1 MKQIFQ
7 SLKTGEVEL
16 VDIPFPN
23 IADGQILIGTTRSLV
38 SAGTEKM
45 LIEFGKS
52 NLLNKALN
60 QPERVKQ
67 VAEKIKTDGLQPTI
81 KSVSNKLEQPIP
93 LGYCNVGRVLAVAGD
108 VKEFAVG
115 DRVISNGNHAEVVR
129 VR

>member
-1 MKQIFQ
+1 MRSLIRVLERFRAMKQIFQ

-60 QPERVKQ
+60 QPEELSK
-67 VAEKIKTDGLQPTI
+67 LQKRLKPMD
-81 KSVSNKLEQPIP
+81 
-93 LGYCNVGRVLAVAGD
+93 CNQR
-108 VKEFAVG
+108 
-115 DRVISNGNHAEVVR
+115 
-129 VR
+129 

>member
-93 LGYCNVGRVLAVAGD
+93 LGYCNVGR
-108 VKEFAVG
+108 F
-115 DRVISNGNHAEVVR
+115 SCC
-129 VR
+129 